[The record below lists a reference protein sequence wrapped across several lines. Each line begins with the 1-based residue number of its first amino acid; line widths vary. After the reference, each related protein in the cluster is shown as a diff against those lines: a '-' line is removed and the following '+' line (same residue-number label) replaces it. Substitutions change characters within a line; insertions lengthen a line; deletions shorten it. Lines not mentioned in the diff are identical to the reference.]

1 MRFWLALSVFI
12 TGLVFSALGIVN
24 QIENRP
30 LDAIVAAAELEKPTT
45 FILIPNYVLTAYEGE
60 TTLIARGEDTVFVG
74 LGRESDLLA
83 WLNGAPYVEIGLRV
97 NVPQEKAN
105 LLEIS
110 RAGSGQLTN
119 PTGAD
124 IFRSYENFTRTAEVK
139 IERETE
145 LAVLVAATGLDL
157 APRRI
162 QLTWNLV
169 QEPAPTAPITLIGTV
184 LIAVGGILG
193 LWAATKYG
201 RKFRSSRNRRGP
213 KRPKPINPRRIRSQA
228 GQGPVT
234 GRRASRL
241 KFVALAS
248 MSLVLTSCV
257 AEYEN
262 PTLSP
267 NPLPVADTLTPVM
280 TKSQLERIL
289 LDVDGILSEADAN
302 LDRESLE
309 VRVDGPAL
317 QMRRFAYNL
326 ARRTEDPAN
335 IPAPLNFSP
344 IQLFLPSATD
354 AWPRS
359 IMVVTGE
366 QELQLLVLQQKTPRD
381 QYKLFHYIDLLP
393 GSNFPEVAAETVGA
407 NAIKVDNRFLFA
419 SPLLL
424 PDLVGELLNDG
435 PEAPASA
442 LLDPDNE
449 YIRDVSAVQRGLAE
463 TLTNATLTFDHTLG
477 DFSLVMLATA
487 DGGAL
492 AAIFMIDTYTIIP
505 NEPGDAVAITGDE
518 AALLGSSG
526 SASGIETRYGSMLL
540 FHIPAAG
547 SDNLITLLG
556 ATQQLM
562 TAEALGAQ

>member
-12 TGLVFSALGIVN
+12 TGLVFSAVGVVN

-30 LDAIVAAAELEKPTT
+30 LEAIVAAAELERPTT
-45 FILIPNYVLTAYEGE
+45 FVLIPNEVLTAYEGD
-60 TTLIARGEDTVFVG
+60 TTLIARGEDEVFVG
-74 LGRESDLLA
+74 LGKESDLVA
-83 WLNGAPYVEIGLRV
+83 WLNGSPYVEIGLRV
-97 NVPQEKAN
+97 NVVQERAT
-105 LLEIS
+105 LIEID
-110 RAGSGQLTN
+110 RAGSGQLTD
-119 PTGAD
+119 PDGAD
-124 IFRSYENFTRTAEVK
+124 IFESFETFTRTAEVK
-139 IERETE
+139 IDREPE
-145 LAVLVAATGLDL
+145 LAALVAASGLDL

-169 QEPAPTAPITLIGTV
+169 VEPAPTAVITLVGAGMV
-184 LIAVGGILG
+184 AVGGIMT
-193 LWAATKYG
+193 LWAAASYSK
-201 RKFRSSRNRRGP
+201 KFRTSRSRRGP
-213 KRPKPINPRRIRSQA
+213 KRPSPKKPGRVRSQA
-228 GQGPVT
+228 GSRPAT
-234 GRRASRL
+234 GRRAARL

-248 MSLVLTSCV
+248 VSLTLSACV

-267 NPLPVADTLTPVM
+267 NPLPIADTLTPVM
-280 TKSQLERIL
+280 TKAQLERIL
-289 LDVDGILSEADAN
+289 LDVDLILSAADAN

-326 ARRTEDPAN
+326 ARRTEDPEN
-335 IPAPLNFSP
+335 IPTPINTGS

-359 IMVVTGE
+359 VMVVTGDR
-366 QELQLLVLQQKTPRD
+366 ELQLLVLRQESARE

-393 GSNFPEVAAETVGA
+393 GANFPEVAAESVGA

-424 PDLVGELLNDG
+424 PDLVGELLNEG
-435 PEAPASA
+435 PDAPASV
-442 LLDPDNE
+442 LLDPDND
-449 YIRDVSAVQRGLAE
+449 YIRDVSAVQRGLSE
-463 TLTNATLTFDHTLG
+463 TLSNATLTFAHALG
-477 DFSLVMLATA
+477 DFSLVLLATA

-492 AAIFMIDTYTIIP
+492 AAMFMIDTYTIIP
-505 NEPGDAVAITGDE
+505 SEPGDAVAISGNE

-547 SDNLITLLG
+547 SDSRISLLG

-562 TAEALGAQ
+562 TAVALGAQ